1 MYSKFRS
8 WLIAESSSDSHYPV
22 MFFSLLVFVFS
33 LMAFIAMGW
42 GRVVSDMLI
51 HIIVSDHLFDQKF
64 YSADFEF
71 GFHFVVWVLSKIIHF
86 LGLTTERTI
95 LSINFLSSNFPAF
108 PKLSGL
114 VRESTMLSMA
124 IICGLAKAF
133 YFRQTYSLFKRSSLK
148 QSQVLLW
155 VVFVFFAIPPYMPFW
170 SPHFFIAIGTQ
181 NVWHNP
187 K

>member
-155 VVFVFFAIPPYMPFW
+155 VV
-170 SPHFFIAIGTQ
+170 PHILRSDSNKKMWRPKRHIRW
-181 NVWHNP
+181 NRKKNKHNP